1 MELRQES
8 MNEMLLC
15 KGSGGGRSSGF
26 TKIEAGPSHPPYGNF
41 CPAPGHHLGFNDLK
55 VIEVAQLIDAIGG
68 GINPGPD
75 FQEALEVQKVVSKI
89 ATSCS

>member
-1 MELRQES
+1 
-8 MNEMLLC
+8 
-15 KGSGGGRSSGF
+15 
-26 TKIEAGPSHPPYGNF
+26 
-41 CPAPGHHLGFNDLK
+41 LGFNDLK